1 MHKLGKYFKVYCV
14 TPAADTIK
22 LVEIPDWDFNWQ
34 EFYRF
39 KSIVKLPK
47 GSVLRAEAL
56 FDNTAA
62 NNQNPHNPPR
72 DVFFE
77 RGMDDKD
84 EMMRL
89 VMLYLPYKEGDE
101 LVVLEK

>member
-1 MHKLGKYFKVYCV
+1 M
-14 TPAADTIK
+14 
-22 LVEIPDWDFNWQ
+22 
-34 EFYRF
+34 
-39 KSIVKLPK
+39 
-47 GSVLRAEAL
+47 RAEAL

-62 NNQNPHNPPR
+62 NDQNPYSPPR
-72 DVFFE
+72 NVYFE

-101 LVVLEK
+101 AIVLEKQLSER